1 MNEFGTPMNE
11 LELSQQTKKIIP
23 RQLLEERFDSHEI
36 RLGEIFK
43 KAVNVASGVVGVAAP
58 WVGVGL
64 NLVGGLLGGNKEN
77 EAARQQAAAS
87 NEYTDK
93 KYFYDLE
100 QYEAQSRKMIA
111 DRDHMLDEI
120 AIKARNEKRSA
131 DATDAANAKRYNFD
145 LKIRNQ
151 QQDLADRTFVRSNDA
166 YDKTISYNSRSKNI
180 AYRDQARQLEE
191 IHDEAAFDANEAW
204 IEMLN
209 TEGRIRAKWSGAKAD
224 RSETKWRQGEAYAAY
239 GREVKGINQS
249 LEDAGRSDR
258 SAFDQIDLD
267 KSVADL
273 RAETSRVLDPGE
285 LPMYEQAA
293 PTLLSEYQLPRAW
306 QDFDFGPAPIRGV
319 AAVPQTK
326 SVFAG
331 ALSTIGGMIGSSD
344 KPFDPSTWTNR
355 SH

>member
-36 RLGEIFK
+36 RIGDFFS
-43 KAVNVASGVVGVAAP
+43 KAVKLVTGVSNP
-58 WVGVGL
+58 
-64 NLVGGLLGGNKEN
+64 LVGIGLQVAGGLIGGNKEN

-100 QYEAQSRKMIA
+100 QYEAQKRKMLA
-111 DRDHMLDEI
+111 DRDHLLDEI

-145 LKIRNQ
+145 LKIRDQ
-151 QQDLADRTFVRSNDA
+151 QQDLADRTFERSEDA
-166 YDKTISYNSRSKNI
+166 YTKTISYNSRSKNI
-180 AYRDQARQLEE
+180 AYRDQARQSEE
-191 IHDEAAFDANEAW
+191 LHNEAAFDRENAY
-204 IEMLN
+204 IEMLK

-224 RSETKWRQGEAYAAY
+224 RSETKWRQGEAYAKF
-239 GREVKGINQS
+239 GREMAGLNQS
-249 LEDAGRSDR
+249 LESAGRSSR

-267 KSVADL
+267 QDIANL

-285 LPMYEQAA
+285 LPMYEMAA
-293 PTLLSEYQLPRAW
+293 PTLLAEYQLPRAW

-319 AAVPQTK
+319 AAVPQTS

-331 ALSTIGGMIGSSD
+331 ALSQIGGMIGDSD
-344 KPFDPSTWTNR
+344 KPFDPRTWTNR
-355 SH
+355 